1 MAQQHLRYGASEN
14 DGTGDP
20 FRDFAEK
27 TESNFSELYRRIER
41 LLEGADADIDTMAK
55 VAAVIHTFYDRVNAV
70 PSAAAIYMA
79 IADAAAAVTALVPT
93 PEQIQTNIANAIAA
107 AVATQLAII
116 AAGPVVSVNGRKGE
130 VTVSEMTPAQ
140 AQAIADNTA
149 AIAAHTTA
157 LATNATAIA
166 RAERIA
172 RIAFALGA

>member
-27 TESNFSELYRRIER
+27 TESNFSELYRRIEV
-41 LLEGADADIDTMAK
+41 LLDGADTDIDTMAK
-55 VAAVIHTFYDRVNAV
+55 VAQVIHTFYDKVNAV
-70 PSAAAIYMA
+70 PSAAAIYKS

-93 PEQIQTNIANAIAA
+93 PQQIQDNIAAAIAS

-130 VTVSEMTPAQ
+130 VTVAEITPAQ
-140 AQAIADNTA
+140 AAAISANTA
-149 AIAAHTTA
+149 AIATGASDTGRALRTA
-157 LATNATAIA
+157 RFINAST
-166 RAERIA
+166 
-172 RIAFALGA
+172 FP